1 MKIKII
7 MFVKKIFE
15 ILKGE
20 YLKLF
25 RNLQNLINIY
35 IDCEYG
41 MFNNKIV
48 VNLFI
53 DYVFVIY

>member
-41 MFNNKIV
+41 MFNYKIV

>member
-25 RNLQNLINIY
+25 RNLQNLISIY

-48 VNLFI
+48 FKLFI

>member
-48 VNLFI
+48 FNLLI
-53 DYVFVIY
+53 DYVFIIY